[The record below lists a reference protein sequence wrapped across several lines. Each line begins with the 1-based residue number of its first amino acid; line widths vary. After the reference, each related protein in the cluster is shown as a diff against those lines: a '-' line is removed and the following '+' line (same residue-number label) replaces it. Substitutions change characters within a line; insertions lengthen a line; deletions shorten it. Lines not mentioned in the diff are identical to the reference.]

1 VVGYHRETH
10 HFREEKSTKELTVPQ
25 HTRFILPLTSP
36 DKIHRCA
43 AWAVFFFYGHLS
55 GRRPLHLA
63 NARPF
68 GRSKAPLGLLL
79 LRKRG
84 ILLSEETKNPN
95 PSPIEKRF
103 GFSLFGASS
112 DTAFFENHRSTIC
125 FRGHR
130 IATCLY
136 RTPMGGCIEK
146 TVALYI
152 PHNLKIIK
160 YAQRSLLPSPGANG
174 RCFFCLQRKEA
185 SVKWQFFG

>member
-1 VVGYHRETH
+1 MKPPTKCGRVHFEHSHRKWLVITVRPTTSVRKSPRRIYRPATH
-10 HFREEKSTKELTVPQ
+10 PIHFAAD
-25 HTRFILPLTSP
+25 SP

-112 DTAFFENHRSTIC
+112 DTELFKKHRSTIR
-125 FRGHR
+125 FQGHR

-136 RTPMGGCIEK
+136 RTPMGSR
-146 TVALYI
+146 V
-152 PHNLKIIK
+152 
-160 YAQRSLLPSPGANG
+160 
-174 RCFFCLQRKEA
+174 
-185 SVKWQFFG
+185 

>member
-1 VVGYHRETH
+1 MVGYHRETH

-146 TVALYI
+146 TVAFYI

>member
-1 VVGYHRETH
+1 MVGYHRETH
-10 HFREEKSTKELTVPQ
+10 HFREEKSTKELTAPQ

-43 AWAVFFFYGHLS
+43 AWAIFFFYGHLS

-79 LRKRG
+79 LRNRG

-103 GFSLFGASS
+103 GFSLFGAMEGTRTPGLLIRSAHRAIPSIFGSYVSTSFPS
-112 DTAFFENHRSTIC
+112 DTSQVLSFEFLHPLSDFATIC
-125 FRGHR
+125 TLCTF
-130 IATCLY
+130 
-136 RTPMGGCIEK
+136 
-146 TVALYI
+146 
-152 PHNLKIIK
+152 
-160 YAQRSLLPSPGANG
+160 
-174 RCFFCLQRKEA
+174 
-185 SVKWQFFG
+185 

>member
-1 VVGYHRETH
+1 MVGYHRETH
-10 HFREEKSTKELTVPQ
+10 HFREEKSTKELTFPQ

-68 GRSKAPLGLLL
+68 GRSKAPLGLSL
-79 LRKRG
+79 LRNRG

-103 GFSLFGASS
+103 GFSLFGAMEGTRTPGLLIRSQS
-112 DTAFFENHRSTIC
+112 LYPAELPTHTFRSEHDVFYHEGRGLSTAFLKYFYI
-125 FRGHR
+125 FQK
-130 IATCLY
+130 
-136 RTPMGGCIEK
+136 RTSF
-146 TVALYI
+146 L
-152 PHNLKIIK
+152 
-160 YAQRSLLPSPGANG
+160 
-174 RCFFCLQRKEA
+174 
-185 SVKWQFFG
+185 

>member
-1 VVGYHRETH
+1 MKPPTKCGRVHFEHRHRKWLVITVRPTTSVRKSPRRIYRPATH
-10 HFREEKSTKELTVPQ
+10 PIHFAAYF
-25 HTRFILPLTSP
+25 TRQN
-36 DKIHRCA
+36 HRCA

-103 GFSLFGASS
+103 GFSLFGAMEG
-112 DTAFFENHRSTIC
+112 T
-125 FRGHR
+125 
-130 IATCLY
+130 
-136 RTPMGGCIEK
+136 RTPGLLIRRNQ
-146 TVALYI
+146 TASFI
-152 PHNLKIIK
+152 HIHNSRRIVIFID
-160 YAQRSLLPSPGANG
+160 AP
-174 RCFFCLQRKEA
+174 
-185 SVKWQFFG
+185 

>member
-1 VVGYHRETH
+1 MVGYHRETH

-79 LRKRG
+79 LRKRE
-84 ILLSEETKNPN
+84 LAAWQAEQAHHANNEKQEV
-95 PSPIEKRF
+95 PSGGELPAVHIAIVC
-103 GFSLFGASS
+103 GFNRKFYKQCNSQQLVCDMQFTVVANESNRELRWQGAS
-112 DTAFFENHRSTIC
+112 AGAHPVFV
-125 FRGHR
+125 
-130 IATCLY
+130 LY
-136 RTPMGGCIEK
+136 LI
-146 TVALYI
+146 
-152 PHNLKIIK
+152 
-160 YAQRSLLPSPGANG
+160 
-174 RCFFCLQRKEA
+174 F
-185 SVKWQFFG
+185 

>member
-1 VVGYHRETH
+1 MVGYHRETH

-103 GFSLFGASS
+103 GFSWFGAMEGTRTPGLLIRSARRAIPSIFGSYGLTSFIS
-112 DTAFFENHRSTIC
+112 DTSQVSSFEFLHSLSDFATIC
-125 FRGHR
+125 TLCTF
-130 IATCLY
+130 
-136 RTPMGGCIEK
+136 
-146 TVALYI
+146 
-152 PHNLKIIK
+152 
-160 YAQRSLLPSPGANG
+160 
-174 RCFFCLQRKEA
+174 
-185 SVKWQFFG
+185 

>member
-1 VVGYHRETH
+1 MVGYHRETH
-10 HFREEKSTKELTVPQ
+10 HFREEKSTKEFTAPQ

-68 GRSKAPLGLLL
+68 GRSKAPLGLSL
-79 LRKRG
+79 LRNRG

-103 GFSLFGASS
+103 GFSLFGAMEGTRTPGLLIRSARRAIPSIFGSYVLSS
-112 DTAFFENHRSTIC
+112 ILCEASQVLSFEFLHPLSDFATIC
-125 FRGHR
+125 TLCTF
-130 IATCLY
+130 
-136 RTPMGGCIEK
+136 
-146 TVALYI
+146 
-152 PHNLKIIK
+152 
-160 YAQRSLLPSPGANG
+160 
-174 RCFFCLQRKEA
+174 
-185 SVKWQFFG
+185 

>member
-1 VVGYHRETH
+1 MVGYHRETH

-103 GFSLFGASS
+103 GFSLFGAMEGTRTPGLLIRSARRAIPSIFGSYVLTSFPCDTSQVLNFEFLHPLS
-112 DTAFFENHRSTIC
+112 DFATIC
-125 FRGHR
+125 TLCTF
-130 IATCLY
+130 
-136 RTPMGGCIEK
+136 
-146 TVALYI
+146 
-152 PHNLKIIK
+152 
-160 YAQRSLLPSPGANG
+160 
-174 RCFFCLQRKEA
+174 
-185 SVKWQFFG
+185 

>member
-1 VVGYHRETH
+1 MVGYHRETH

-68 GRSKAPLGLLL
+68 GRLKAPLGLLL

-103 GFSLFGASS
+103 GFSLFGAMEGTRTPGLLIRSARRAIPSIFGSYVLSS
-112 DTAFFENHRSTIC
+112 FLCDVSQVLSFKFLHPLSDFATIC
-125 FRGHR
+125 TLCTF
-130 IATCLY
+130 
-136 RTPMGGCIEK
+136 
-146 TVALYI
+146 
-152 PHNLKIIK
+152 
-160 YAQRSLLPSPGANG
+160 
-174 RCFFCLQRKEA
+174 
-185 SVKWQFFG
+185 

>member
-1 VVGYHRETH
+1 MVGYHRETH
-10 HFREEKSTKELTVPQ
+10 HFREGKSTKELTVPQ

-36 DKIHRCA
+36 DKIHRYA

-103 GFSLFGASS
+103 GFSLFGAMEGTRTPGLLIRSQS
-112 DTAFFENHRSTIC
+112 LYPAELPTHTFRSEHDVFYHEGRGLSTAFLKYFYI
-125 FRGHR
+125 FQK
-130 IATCLY
+130 
-136 RTPMGGCIEK
+136 RTSF
-146 TVALYI
+146 L
-152 PHNLKIIK
+152 
-160 YAQRSLLPSPGANG
+160 
-174 RCFFCLQRKEA
+174 
-185 SVKWQFFG
+185 

>member
-1 VVGYHRETH
+1 MVGYHRETH
-10 HFREEKSTKELTVPQ
+10 HFREEKSTKEFTAPQ

-68 GRSKAPLGLLL
+68 GRSKAPLGLSL
-79 LRKRG
+79 LRNRG

-103 GFSLFGASS
+103 GFSLFGAMEGTRTPGLLIRSARRAIPSIFGSYVLTSFLCDVSQVFSFEFLHPLS
-112 DTAFFENHRSTIC
+112 DFATIC
-125 FRGHR
+125 TLCTF
-130 IATCLY
+130 
-136 RTPMGGCIEK
+136 
-146 TVALYI
+146 
-152 PHNLKIIK
+152 
-160 YAQRSLLPSPGANG
+160 
-174 RCFFCLQRKEA
+174 
-185 SVKWQFFG
+185 

>member
-1 VVGYHRETH
+1 MVGYHRETH
-10 HFREEKSTKELTVPQ
+10 HFREEKSTKKLTVPQ

-103 GFSLFGASS
+103 GFSLFGAMEGTRTPGLLIRSQS
-112 DTAFFENHRSTIC
+112 LYPAELPTHTFRSEHDVFYHEGRGLSTAFLKYFYI
-125 FRGHR
+125 FQK
-130 IATCLY
+130 
-136 RTPMGGCIEK
+136 RTSF
-146 TVALYI
+146 L
-152 PHNLKIIK
+152 
-160 YAQRSLLPSPGANG
+160 
-174 RCFFCLQRKEA
+174 
-185 SVKWQFFG
+185 

>member
-1 VVGYHRETH
+1 MVGYHRETH
-10 HFREEKSTKELTVPQ
+10 HFREEKSTKELTAPQ

-43 AWAVFFFYGHLS
+43 AWAIFFFYGHLS

-103 GFSLFGASS
+103 GFSWFGAMEGTRTPGLLIRSARRAIHSIFGSYVSSSFPS
-112 DTAFFENHRSTIC
+112 DTSQVLSFEFLHPLSDFATIC
-125 FRGHR
+125 TLCTF
-130 IATCLY
+130 
-136 RTPMGGCIEK
+136 
-146 TVALYI
+146 
-152 PHNLKIIK
+152 
-160 YAQRSLLPSPGANG
+160 
-174 RCFFCLQRKEA
+174 
-185 SVKWQFFG
+185 

>member
-1 VVGYHRETH
+1 MVSYHRETH

-36 DKIHRCA
+36 DKIHRYA

-63 NARPF
+63 GARPF

-103 GFSLFGASS
+103 GFSLFGAMEGTRTPGLLIRSARRAIPSIFGSYVLTSFLCDTSQILSLEFLHPLS
-112 DTAFFENHRSTIC
+112 DFATIC
-125 FRGHR
+125 TLCTF
-130 IATCLY
+130 
-136 RTPMGGCIEK
+136 
-146 TVALYI
+146 
-152 PHNLKIIK
+152 
-160 YAQRSLLPSPGANG
+160 
-174 RCFFCLQRKEA
+174 
-185 SVKWQFFG
+185 

>member
-1 VVGYHRETH
+1 MVGYHRETH

-103 GFSLFGASS
+103 GFSLFGAMEGTRTPGLLIRSARRAIPSIFGSYVLTPFIGDTSQVLNFEFLHPLS
-112 DTAFFENHRSTIC
+112 DFATIC
-125 FRGHR
+125 TLCTF
-130 IATCLY
+130 
-136 RTPMGGCIEK
+136 
-146 TVALYI
+146 
-152 PHNLKIIK
+152 
-160 YAQRSLLPSPGANG
+160 
-174 RCFFCLQRKEA
+174 
-185 SVKWQFFG
+185 

>member
-1 VVGYHRETH
+1 MVGYHRETH

-103 GFSLFGASS
+103 GFSLFGAMEGTRTPGLLIRSARRAIHSIFGSYVSSSFPS
-112 DTAFFENHRSTIC
+112 DTSQVLSFEFLHPLSDFATIC
-125 FRGHR
+125 TLCTF
-130 IATCLY
+130 
-136 RTPMGGCIEK
+136 
-146 TVALYI
+146 
-152 PHNLKIIK
+152 
-160 YAQRSLLPSPGANG
+160 
-174 RCFFCLQRKEA
+174 
-185 SVKWQFFG
+185 

>member
-1 VVGYHRETH
+1 MVGYHRETH
-10 HFREEKSTKELTVPQ
+10 HFREEKSTKELTFPQ

-68 GRSKAPLGLLL
+68 GRSKAPLGLSL
-79 LRKRG
+79 LRNRG

-103 GFSLFGASS
+103 GFSLFGAMEGTRTPGLLIRSARRAIPSIFGSYVLTLFLCDVSQVLSFEFLHPLS
-112 DTAFFENHRSTIC
+112 DFATIC
-125 FRGHR
+125 TLCTF
-130 IATCLY
+130 
-136 RTPMGGCIEK
+136 
-146 TVALYI
+146 
-152 PHNLKIIK
+152 
-160 YAQRSLLPSPGANG
+160 
-174 RCFFCLQRKEA
+174 
-185 SVKWQFFG
+185 

>member
-1 VVGYHRETH
+1 MVGYHRETH

-103 GFSLFGASS
+103 GFSLFGAMEGTRTPGLLIRSARRAIPSIFGSYVLTLFLCDVSQVLNFEFLHPLS
-112 DTAFFENHRSTIC
+112 DFATIC
-125 FRGHR
+125 TLCTF
-130 IATCLY
+130 
-136 RTPMGGCIEK
+136 
-146 TVALYI
+146 
-152 PHNLKIIK
+152 
-160 YAQRSLLPSPGANG
+160 
-174 RCFFCLQRKEA
+174 
-185 SVKWQFFG
+185 

>member
-1 VVGYHRETH
+1 MVGYHREPH
-10 HFREEKSTKELTVPQ
+10 HFREEKSTKELTAPQ

-68 GRSKAPLGLLL
+68 GRSKAPLGLSL
-79 LRKRG
+79 LRNRG

-103 GFSLFGASS
+103 GFSLFGAMEGTRTPGLLIRSARRAIPSIFGSYVLTLFLCDVSQVLNFEFLHPLS
-112 DTAFFENHRSTIC
+112 DFATIC
-125 FRGHR
+125 TLCTF
-130 IATCLY
+130 
-136 RTPMGGCIEK
+136 
-146 TVALYI
+146 
-152 PHNLKIIK
+152 
-160 YAQRSLLPSPGANG
+160 
-174 RCFFCLQRKEA
+174 
-185 SVKWQFFG
+185 